1 MKYYKQIKDDYI
13 LSIGK
18 NIGGIAIDVDEYNDI
33 KKTIDTMPKKNGFG
47 YILKTDL
54 TWEEYELPIIEES
67 EVFEEATEQDYQ
79 NALAQMGVDL
89 NG

>member
-18 NIGGIAIDVDEYNDI
+18 NIGGVAIDADEYNDI
-33 KKTIDTMPKKNGFG
+33 KKVIDTMPKKNGCG
-47 YILKTDL
+47 YRLKTDL

-67 EVFEEATEQDYQ
+67 EVFEEATEADYQ
-79 NALAQMGVDL
+79 NALAEMGVRL